1 MPSLRSA
8 RTTMAGLALLAF
20 SVVSCTP
27 RAGALPGTVAPAGAV
42 PSTALPP
49 GHHHVVFRWRYED
62 PDMGARG
69 EGVAR
74 IASPDSVRM
83 DFFVDPGM
91 GAGYALLIGDSL
103 SAPGIALVR
112 RYLPPAPLLWATL
125 GRLHVPAGRDT
136 VVRVDGDTIR
146 ADIGSD
152 PVWRATFGARQ
163 LVRLERIDGGRV
175 SERVVRAGDDLR
187 YEHLGARRSL
197 SLTVTRRTAVPPFDA
212 TIWRP

>member
-1 MPSLRSA
+1 VA
-8 RTTMAGLALLAF
+8 
-20 SVVSCTP
+20 
-27 RAGALPGTVAPAGAV
+27 ALP
-42 PSTALPP
+42 PSDLPP
-49 GHHHVVFRWRYED
+49 GHHHIVFRWRYQD
-62 PDMGARG
+62 PDMEARG

-91 GAGYALLIGDSL
+91 GAGYALLVGDSL

-112 RYLPPAPLLWATL
+112 RYLPPPPLLWATL
-125 GRLHVPAGRDT
+125 GRLHVPPGRDT
-136 VVRVDGDTIR
+136 TVRVDGDTLR
-146 ADIGSD
+146 ADIGGD
-152 PVWRATFGARQ
+152 PVWRATFGGSR

-175 SERVVRAGDDLR
+175 NERVVRTGDDIR

-197 SLTVTRRTAVPPFDA
+197 SLTVTRRTEVPPFDA

>member
-1 MPSLRSA
+1 MRPLS
-8 RTTMAGLALLAF
+8 AGLGFLAVA
-20 SVVSCTP
+20 VVVAGCAP
-27 RAGALPGTVAPAGAV
+27 RAGALGGAPAPAGAV

-49 GHHHVVFRWRYED
+49 GHHHVVFRWRYQD
-62 PDMGARG
+62 PDMEARG

-125 GRLHVPAGRDT
+125 GRLHVPAARDT
-136 VVRVDGDTIR
+136 TVRVDGDAVR

-152 PVWRATFGARQ
+152 PVWRATFAARQ

-175 SERVVRAGDDLR
+175 NERVVRVGDDLR

-197 SLTVTRRTAVPPFDA
+197 SLTVTRRTEVPAFDA